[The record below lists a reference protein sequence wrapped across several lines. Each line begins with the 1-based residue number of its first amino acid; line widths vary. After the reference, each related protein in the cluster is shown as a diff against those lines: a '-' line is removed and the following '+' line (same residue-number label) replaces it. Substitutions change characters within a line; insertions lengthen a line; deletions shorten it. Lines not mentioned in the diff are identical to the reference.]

1 MLILDKLRSYEN
13 FTKTEIQVAQALL
26 GIGTKITDY
35 SVRMLAEESY
45 VSPATVVRLCVKLGY
60 VFIQLWNDE

>member
-26 GIGTKITDY
+26 GIGTKIIDY

-45 VSPATVVRLCVKLGY
+45 VSPATVVRL
-60 VFIQLWNDE
+60 